1 MSVFTDRDQ
10 FVESA
15 TKGSQIKFLIR
26 SGDNP
31 VHIIVTQTLCIVR
44 HTGEGIELYIFRF
57 LEILVKGYGTRRRS
71 HPQTAV
77 IVGSDKTSLVAGI
90 NRITFQMVTV
100 IDKQNLSV
108 LILREIIDTTGKGS
122 RPDSPVMIFVHT
134 IHIVIAQ
141 AIHIILLVKIT
152 GQLVRHSR
160 RRGCLGTDQPVT
172 FCRNPDHSFRILN
185 DKIGCSLHGSADSG
199 NYAVFRQISL
209 ISSIGVIYTKY
220 TVLHTDPEIPLFV
233 FTEGT
238 YLIMQ

>member
-1 MSVFTDRDQ
+1 MNLQIPFSVLILSSVYRPREWKAVHPKEARPHRVRLKRPMSVFTDRDQ

-44 HTGEGIELYIFRF
+44 HTGEVIELYIFRF

-122 RPDSPVMIFVHT
+122 RPDSPVMILRTHNTHCYRSSYTYHPLGEDNGSGLYDIPEGEVASARISPSPFV
-134 IHIVIAQ
+134 
-141 AIHIILLVKIT
+141 AIQIT
-152 GQLVRHSR
+152 PFES
-160 RRGCLGTDQPVT
+160 
-172 FCRNPDHSFRILN
+172 
-185 DKIGCSLHGSADSG
+185 
-199 NYAVFRQISL
+199 
-209 ISSIGVIYTKY
+209 
-220 TVLHTDPEIPLFV
+220 
-233 FTEGT
+233 
-238 YLIMQ
+238 